1 MERECIATSKV
12 HEIVVLATPPDTAK
26 AAVQS
31 ILQEVIKY
39 PHIRITH
46 ATGETM
52 IPLSDALRAMGAKF
66 EEIEAFHLDEYYPY
80 APTGRFSFVR
90 FLFERFFTP
99 LGVKLDNIYTLNGL
113 AENASVEAIRYE
125 DLLAKRKVGLAI
137 LGIGPG
143 GHVGFNEIGTPLDS
157 RTHLQQLSKE
167 TIYRDRVERHQD
179 TPQTALTQG
188 IGNILE
194 AERIILIAYG
204 PAKGKILNQALS
216 GEVCTDCPA
225 SALRKVGAKVS
236 IFIDKEAAEEV
247 KLGKEAV

>member
-1 MERECIATSKV
+1 MEREYIATSNV
-12 HEIVVLATPPDTAK
+12 HEIVVLATPPDTAR
-26 AAVQS
+26 AAARS
-31 ILQEVIKY
+31 ILQEVRKY
-39 PHIRITH
+39 PHIPITH

-52 IPLSDALRAMGAKF
+52 IPLSDALKAMGAKF
-66 EEIEAFHLDEYYPY
+66 EEIEAFHLDEYFPYP
-80 APTGRFSFVR
+80 PTGKFSFVK

-99 LGVKLDNIYTLNGL
+99 LGVRSDNIYTLNGL
-113 AENASVEAIRYE
+113 AENASVEAERYE
-125 DLLAKRKVGLAI
+125 DLLAKRKIGLAI

-143 GHVGFNEIGTPLDS
+143 GHIGFNEIGTPLDS

-167 TIYRDRVERHQD
+167 TFYRDRVERHQD

-204 PAKGKILNQALS
+204 PAKGKVLNQALN

-225 SALRKVGAKVS
+225 SALRKVGSKVS
-236 IFIDKEAAEEV
+236 IFIDKEAAKEIE
-247 KLGKEAV
+247 LAKEAV